1 MPVSDSAPLRQPRL
15 NFQPFPSQI
24 MKIKLF
30 AKPAPRRP
38 LRFTLLALH
47 TSGVIQVFRTHSLF
61 RLWTPLRENFD
72 ADQDFA
78 N

>member
-1 MPVSDSAPLRQPRL
+1 MPISKLTHPHRPRL
-15 NFQPFPSQI
+15 SFAHPLFQI

-30 AKPAPRRP
+30 TKPAPRRP

-72 ADQDFA
+72 AEQDFA

>member
-1 MPVSDSAPLRQPRL
+1 
-15 NFQPFPSQI
+15 
-24 MKIKLF
+24 MKIQLF
-30 AKPAPRRP
+30 TKPAPRRP

-78 N
+78 S